1 MTVKT
6 NAKWKCWWFLV
17 GTYYLLSLLLF
28 RNQCCCLLSLCLAFL
43 ILAFLIVTEKVTD
56 EYWLN
61 QQLHFFNSSVRKSI
75 GNWHWSWGESRK
87 AKTLLNATFSVI
99 FVEHGR
105 IQRKLIGLK
114 KINRQIDK
122 CILIRLDLTMQH
134 YRDFITSLIL
144 LIYFSSKQTTKTN
157 HCDHE

>member
-28 RNQCCCLLSLCLAFL
+28 RNQCCCPLSLCLSFL

-61 QQLHFFNSSVRKSI
+61 QHLQLHYFNSSVRKSI

-87 AKTLLNATFSVI
+87 AKKLLNATFSVI
-99 FVEHGR
+99 IVEHEQCWKNSKE
-105 IQRKLIGLK
+105 IDWVEEKKSSNWQVYSNSIGPYYATLSWFY
-114 KINRQIDK
+114 N
-122 CILIRLDLTMQH
+122 
-134 YRDFITSLIL
+134 
-144 LIYFSSKQTTKTN
+144 
-157 HCDHE
+157 